1 MRPKST
7 VALLFCVF
15 VALGT
20 AAFLIARLL
29 GLIEVHWV
37 TVVIA
42 CCLGAGTL
50 FTVIKEY
57 FRRPFVREYSH
68 SDWIV
73 TDPENR
79 KGVFIKIPKSQH
91 GAGNKPHYAF
101 LDRGVLYGKKFDVVD
116 EDGDLTIYHPDIHF
130 LPQYQSFVIRII

>member
-7 VALLFCVF
+7 IALLCCVF
-15 VALGT
+15 IALGT
-20 AAFLIARLL
+20 ASLLIARIL

-37 TVVIA
+37 TIAIA
-42 CCLGAGTL
+42 CCVGVGSG
-50 FTVIKEY
+50 FITVKEF

-68 SDWIV
+68 PDWTV

-91 GAGNKPHYAF
+91 GAGNKPHYVF
-101 LDRGVLYGKKFDVVD
+101 LDRGVLYGKKFEVVD
-116 EDGDLTIYHPDIHF
+116 DDGDLTIYHSDTHF